1 MAVDGVFSHWITD
14 DILAMARP
22 NTGGLRWSFS
32 VDKRRHT
39 HIETE
44 RVLLLWITEDIL
56 VIVCLIQVG

>member
-32 VDKRRHT
+32 VDKRRHFD
-39 HIETE
+39 
-44 RVLLLWITEDIL
+44 RSSS
-56 VIVCLIQVG
+56 